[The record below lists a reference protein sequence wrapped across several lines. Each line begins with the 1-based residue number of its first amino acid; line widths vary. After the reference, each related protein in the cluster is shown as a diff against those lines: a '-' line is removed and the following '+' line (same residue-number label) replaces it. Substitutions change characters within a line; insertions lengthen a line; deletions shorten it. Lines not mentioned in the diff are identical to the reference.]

1 MLNPSEAH
9 IFTKALQAFQMVA
22 GLELV
27 WDKTLSAGNAADAV
41 IRVHGQT
48 LVAEVKRN
56 IRPAHLGAIIQHIK
70 TLRPSGLLI
79 ADYINPSIAKILK
92 ENDVSYLDMCGNA
105 YLNLPPILILIVG
118 QKTQIKIKS
127 PGNKAFDIGGL
138 KLIYNFLCDRDLV
151 TSSYRTMAEQAN
163 IALGS
168 VGSILSGLEDAGYLI
183 DRGKADDRILI
194 NGRKLLNRW
203 AEAYAEKL
211 KPKLHIGEFISADA
225 DWWKPIDL
233 TQFDA
238 YWGGE
243 MGAAHYTSYLKPQ
256 DATVYVPDTSAK
268 KFLAAAKLKKATGDH
283 TGTIHI
289 YQPFWT
295 DKLQNKLPA
304 LLPDTVHP
312 ILIYA
317 DLVASLDSRNLET
330 AKVFYDSAIAKYFRE
345 D

>member
-1 MLNPSEAH
+1 MLNPSEVH
-9 IFTKALQAFQMVA
+9 ILTKALQAIQMVA

-27 WDKTLSAGNAADAV
+27 WDKTLSTGNAADAV

-56 IRPAHLGAIIQHIK
+56 IRPAHLSAIIQQIK
-70 TLRPSGLLI
+70 ALRPSGLLI

-105 YLNLPPILILIVG
+105 YLNLPLILILIVG
-118 QKTQIKIKS
+118 QKTQIKIKNQV
-127 PGNKAFDIGGL
+127 NKAFDISGL
-138 KLIYNFLCDRDLV
+138 KLIYNFLCDKDLV
-151 TSSYRTMAEQAN
+151 TSSYRTMAEHAK

-168 VGSILSGLEDAGYLI
+168 VGSILSGLAEAGYLI
-183 DRGKADDRILI
+183 DPGKADDRILI
-194 NGRKLLNRW
+194 NSRKLLNRW

-211 KPKLHIGEFISADA
+211 KPKLHMGEFISADA

-243 MGAAHYTSYLKPQ
+243 IGAAHYTSYLKPQ
-256 DATVYVPDTSAK
+256 VATVYVPETTVK
-268 KFLAAAKLKKATGDH
+268 KFLSAAKLKKATGDGS
-283 TGTIHI
+283 GTIHI
-289 YQPFWT
+289 YQPFWS
-295 DKLQNKLPA
+295 DKLHNKLPA
-304 LLPDTVHP
+304 QLPDTVHP

-330 AKVFYDSAIAKYFRE
+330 AKVLYDSAIAKYFRE